1 MRMAYD
7 FNSLTKQADEA
18 SNRDGFYTDFED
30 VDPSK
35 LHQITELTDWMRTKG
50 KGSDVR
56 EVIAQLFERTW
67 VEGIKEGNANM
78 EVAQARGVFDTL
90 SNRLDNHVKQMQN
103 LAEGS
108 PKGVYANLAALKAAK
123 PNGDSGIYVTTD
135 NGNWNYWNGSQWV
148 AGGNY
153 QSAIQ
158 PDPDYNETD
167 YSVVSDVELWA
178 QLHNVYANNE
188 TIVNETGYPTFS
200 KPDGEIGSTI
210 TGSGTQSWWT
220 KRTIVVEQ
228 GEIYSARIQQTA
240 NSLYYVYFLDESD
253 TVVGRAV
260 KNNGIA
266 KAAERYYFS
275 VPRRSK
281 KMMILS
287 FESGSVVWKGLSKNK
302 LTEYTKI
309 GLPGKFENGTSRFGQ
324 FLPLDRRVSTKA
336 IQYCKTDTLI
346 RVNKS
351 DYVFFID
358 TFNENE
364 EYLQTFHENVE
375 VVIPAGTYYRLT
387 IQTVTDYEQVADV
400 STMYYAISYYQ
411 KSENDFNVINSLA
424 YVRFNSNSSNQS
436 SLYAI
441 RKSDISK
448 RYPTETLVDIG
459 TEGLQSFAIDVAN
472 NVGYAFGWYNNAS
485 RAIKFDLS
493 TKSEIE
499 RITKQD
505 TGHDNDAVFVD
516 GNVYIASADQKS
528 DEAASTFYKW
538 NIQQN
543 IVTAIDASD
552 VIGKN
557 TNGSRRIIGGICSAE
572 NNPENLYLVTVDHD
586 YSLPFD
592 GMHKTDD
599 YLSVYYYDSAQKSG
613 YLVWRMKWDEMYV
626 QGATAV
632 NDIMYI
638 ACNRQHTSSE
648 GYKGIVIKVVDL
660 VARVQVDE
668 IELIG
673 DFEPESLNHV
683 YENGDLYLLLGI
695 AKYNSFSK
703 VIKMKIS

>member
-1 MRMAYD
+1 MAYD

-18 SNRDGFYTDFED
+18 INRDKFYTDFED

-35 LHQITELTDWMRTKG
+35 LHQISELTEWLRTKG

-56 EVIAQLFERTW
+56 EIIAQLFERTW
-67 VEGIKEGNANM
+67 LENIKEGNASM
-78 EVAQARGVFDTL
+78 EVAQARGGFDTL
-90 SNRLDNHVKQMQN
+90 SNRLDNQVIQIQN
-103 LAEGS
+103 LSEGS
-108 PKGVYANLAALKAAK
+108 PKGVYNDIASLSAAYPSGAN
-123 PNGDSGIYVTTD
+123 GIYITKND
-135 NGNWNYWNGSQWV
+135 GKWNYWDGSQWV

-167 YSVVSDVELWA
+167 YSVVSDIELWA
-178 QLHNVYANNE
+178 QLHNVYANNA
-188 TIVNETGYPTFS
+188 TIVNETGYPIFS
-200 KPDGEIGSTI
+200 KANGEIGSTI
-210 TGSGTQSWWT
+210 TGSGTQTYWT

-228 GEIYSARIQQTA
+228 GEVYSARIQQSA
-240 NSLYYVYFLDESD
+240 NSLYYVYFLDEAGV
-253 TVVGRAV
+253 VVGRAV

-275 VPRRSK
+275 VPRGSK
-281 KMMILS
+281 KMLILS

-302 LTEYTKI
+302 LTPYTRI
-309 GLPGKFENGTSRFGQ
+309 GLPGKFENGTSRLGQ
-324 FLPLDRRVSTKA
+324 FSQLNRRVSTRA

-346 RVNKS
+346 RVNKP

-364 EYLQTFHENVE
+364 EYIQTFRENVE

-387 IQTVTDYEQVADV
+387 IQTVTDFEQVADV
-400 STMYYAISYYQ
+400 STMYFAISYYQ
-411 KSENDFNVINSLA
+411 KSDNDFNVTNSLA
-424 YVRFNSNSSNQS
+424 YVRFDSNASNQS
-436 SLYAI
+436 GLYGI
-441 RKSDISK
+441 RKSNISK

-459 TEGLQSFAIDVAN
+459 TEGLQSFVIDVAN

-516 GNVYIASADQKS
+516 GNVYIASADQRS
-528 DEAASTFYKW
+528 DETASALYKW

-543 IVTAIDASD
+543 AVTAIDVSG

-557 TNGSRRIIGGICSAE
+557 TNGSRRIISGICSAE
-572 NNPENLYLVTVDHD
+572 NIPENLYIVTTDHD

-592 GMHKTDD
+592 GMHKADD
-599 YLSVYYYDSAQKSG
+599 YLSVYYYNSADNSG

-660 VARVQVDE
+660 VARMQVDE

-673 DFEPESLNHV
+673 DFEPESINHV
-683 YENGDLYLLLGI
+683 YENGNLYLVLGI

-703 VIKMKIS
+703 VVKMKID